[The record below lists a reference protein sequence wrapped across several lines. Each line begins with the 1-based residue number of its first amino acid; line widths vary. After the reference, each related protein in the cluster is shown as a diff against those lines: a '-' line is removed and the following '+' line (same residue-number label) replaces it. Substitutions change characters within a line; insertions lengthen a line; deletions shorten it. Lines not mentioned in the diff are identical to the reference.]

1 MEIKKRYRRW
11 LLRVLAFTLI
21 FTFGYTWYYVKKV
34 IPNEIHLTKEQESD
48 FSFHIPF
55 GFSLSSESE
64 EVTLGYTSNIRSD
77 QIDIVFDDPFGIYSE
92 AEGRYQLSLKL
103 FGLFD
108 MKNIDV
114 NVAGE
119 RSVIPCGIPVGVYL
133 ETDGIMVVGTSKIE
147 TQSGETVEPSYGIL
161 KSGDYILKVNGERP
175 SGKEQLAG
183 MIRAQGAEPLVFTI
197 RRGSEEMD
205 VRVEAAC
212 TGPEDYKAGIWVR
225 DDTHGIGTL
234 TFVDSNG
241 TFGALGHGI
250 SDTDTGR
257 VVESS
262 QGKLYEANIFSITKG
277 TLGEPGSLS
286 GSILY
291 QDSKLLGNISKNT
304 GRGVYGT
311 ENNHLAQ
318 RIAGPALPVAYSQE
332 VHEGDALV
340 RCCVDGKV
348 EDYEIRILKVNSSNK
363 ESKSMVLEVTDERL
377 LELTGG
383 IVQGMSGSPIIQ
395 DGKVIGAVTHVFIQ
409 DPAKGYGIFIE
420 NMLRTGDGG

>member
-11 LLRVLAFTLI
+11 LLRVLAFTLL

-34 IPNEIHLTKEQESD
+34 IPNEIHLIKDQESD
-48 FSFHIPF
+48 FSFHVPF
-55 GFSLSSESE
+55 GFRLSSDSE
-64 EVTLGYTSNIRSD
+64 EVTLGYDSNIRSD

-92 AEGRYQLSLKL
+92 AEGSYQLSLKL

-147 TQSGETVEPSYGIL
+147 TQTGETVEPSYGIL

-183 MIRAQGAEPLVFTI
+183 MIRTQGAEPLVFTI

-205 VRVEAAC
+205 VRVQAAC

-234 TFVDSNG
+234 TFVDENG

-257 VVESS
+257 VVEAS

-304 GRGVYGT
+304 SRGVYGT
-311 ENNHLAQ
+311 ENSHLAQ
-318 RIAGPALPVAYSQE
+318 RITGQALPVAYSQE
-332 VHEGDALV
+332 VHEGSAQV
-340 RCCVDGKV
+340 RCCVNGKV
-348 EDYEIRILKVNSSNK
+348 EDYEIQILKVNSSNK

-377 LELTGG
+377 LEITGG
-383 IVQGMSGSPIIQ
+383 IVQGM
-395 DGKVIGAVTHVFIQ
+395 
-409 DPAKGYGIFIE
+409 
-420 NMLRTGDGG
+420 